1 MRRLAIGRRLKHTRA
16 SRGLSQAQLGRVSG
30 VGQAYISSLEAGRQR
45 NPGIE
50 TLRKLAK
57 ALGVPITALLE

>member
-1 MRRLAIGRRLKHTRA
+1 MPRRSIGRRLKQTRE

-30 VGQAYISSLEAGRQR
+30 VGQAYISSLEAERQR

-50 TLRKLAK
+50 TLRKLAT
-57 ALGVPITALLE
+57 ALGVPVAKLLE

>member
-1 MRRLAIGRRLKHTRA
+1 MRRFSIGRRLKQTRE

-57 ALGVPITALLE
+57 ALGVPVTSLLE